1 VNRQDL
7 VDALEGHLGGK
18 KAAEEALEAVL
29 DVIIREVASGGKV
42 SIAGFGTFE
51 CAARAD
57 RTSRNSRTGEAAN
70 AKSTAVPKFMAD
82 PAFRTVVANPRLLPT
97 AAPRARAAAGTPKK
111 ASAKVAKRATAKKA
125 APAKKVS
132 AKKAAPAKKASA
144 KKAAPAKKVSVKKTT
159 ANKRSQPTNDFMSY
173 LPGPRTSPPRPPR
186 RK

>member
-1 VNRQDL
+1 MNRQDL
-7 VDALEGHLGGK
+7 VDALEGHLGSK

-42 SIAGFGTFE
+42 SIADFGTFE
-51 CAARAD
+51 RAARAD
-57 RTSRNSRTGEAAN
+57 HTSRNSRTGETVK
-70 AKSTAVPKFMAD
+70 AKRTAVPKFMAD
-82 PAFRTVVANPRLLPT
+82 PAFRAVVADPRLLPT

-111 ASAKVAKRATAKKA
+111 AGAKVAKRATATKA
-125 APAKKVS
+125 APTRAA

-159 ANKRSQPTNDFMSY
+159 ANKRSQPPNDFMSY